1 MSDAEVEKLQRHLD
15 LLRQEYVKLQN
26 RLVEVEQKYNVATA
40 TAQGGRAGGA
50 DNEENFVSRL
60 LGTIAD
66 LFDKELY
73 SDLVVYLDGK
83 EIKAHRFVL
92 AARSTHWGVPNL
104 SEVNTLDFTGI
115 PYDIGMALLKWVYT
129 DKLDMKPEDSYVLGL
144 MKAASKFKLA
154 VLRDRCEKALMS
166 SVNVRNCIRYYQ
178 TAEEI
183 GATSLKAHCS
193 ELISTHWNDFTSND
207 FVNMTAPLLYKMF
220 KAKTPFPLHHA
231 IRNRREDIVFL
242 YLMEFDA
249 LLPDKLDEIDERGDL
264 PLDLALST
272 QQEGIA
278 NELVKHKVDIDR
290 ADSMGRSLLHKAV
303 KRGDKFSAFFLIQA
317 DAKVN
322 AATLQDKETALHM
335 AASYSPLASPPELVA
350 DMTEVAT
357 KLLQHGANPDQQ
369 DSRGN
374 SALHRAVASRNQEIF
389 DLLLSQKSLNLD
401 LQNGDGDSSLW
412 LALDPT
418 LSSQGYGEDSFAA
431 KLIRRGCSADSVN
444 LHTGDSLL
452 HRACRLGLPNE
463 DAALFLA
470 TSGASTN
477 LANFKGEAPLHSAS
491 MNGLALLV
499 SLLLQKGANPNAQT
513 KEDVLGKL
521 EQLTTQEDGPSS
533 LMHASKQTP
542 LHMAIANQHSEVV
555 SVFLE
560 HRTNAMQ
567 SQDGVLIIPD
577 FNMKDSNDQTV
588 LGLAL
593 WTGLHNFAAQ
603 LLHGGANIN
612 CMTLDGLTLLH
623 MAISKQDTQS
633 ALFLLEHQADINIR
647 SRDGETPLQLA
658 IKRHL
663 PVVVDALCVRGA
675 NMNTPDES
683 GNPPLWVALESG
695 QEDVA
700 STLVRHGCDTTA
712 WGPGFEGCQ
721 QTLLHKA
728 IDENN
733 EAVACFLI
741 RSMCDVNSPRRP
753 GPHGEGG
760 MEAKDGQGPLH
771 RACEWGQEL
780 VVQCLVEQQADVN
793 AKDAEG
799 KTPLHI
805 AISNQHPAI
814 ISLLM
819 SHPLLDLTLRDRGG
833 LTPFAAAMTFKNN
846 KAAQAI
852 LDREPR
858 AAEQLD
864 NKGRNFL
871 HIAIQK
877 SDIESVLF
885 LISVHANVNS
895 SVQDSTKLTPL
906 HLAVQAGSEII
917 VRNLLLAG
925 AAVQDA
931 DARKQTALHHAAA
944 VDQPSII
951 SVLIENGILVDAV
964 DDNSNNALHIA
975 VQHGN
980 LGSSRTLL
988 TESQINA
995 ESYNA
1000 KGKTPM
1006 HILGDCGRDNAAAI
1020 FELFKECMPNY
1031 PVDKQDAD
1039 GNTVLL
1045 LAYQKGNGALCRA
1058 IVRSGASLGILNKN
1072 GTSIFNAQVATK
1084 QLLFRL
1090 LDMLSSEPAWS
1101 ESEIC
1106 QECQVKFTIKTRKH
1120 HCRHCGRI
1128 LCNKCSSKMVPII
1141 KYDQTKPVRT
1151 CDVCFDVLSLG
1162 GQS

>member
-1 MSDAEVEKLQRHLD
+1 MSEAEAEKLQRHLD

-26 RLVEVEQKYNVATA
+26 RLAEVEQKYNVARA
-40 TAQGGRAGGA
+40 SAGGGGT
-50 DNEENFVSRL
+50 DNEDNFVSRL

-73 SDLVVYLDGK
+73 SDLVVHLDGK
-83 EIKAHRFVL
+83 EVKAHRFVL
-92 AARSTHWGVPNL
+92 AARSTQWGVPNL
-104 SEVNTLDFTGI
+104 SEANELDFTGI
-115 PYDIGMALLKWVYT
+115 SYDTGMALLKWVYT
-129 DKLDMKPEDSYVLGL
+129 DTIDMKTEDGFVLGL
-144 MKAASKFKLA
+144 MKAASKFKLDT
-154 VLRDRCEKALMS
+154 LRDRCEKALMS
-166 SVNVRNCIRYYQ
+166 SVDVRNCIRYYQ

-193 ELISTHWNDFTSND
+193 ELISNHWNDFTSDD

-264 PLDLALST
+264 PLDLALASK
-272 QQEGIA
+272 QESIA
-278 NELVKHKVDIDR
+278 HELVKHKVDIDR
-290 ADSMGRSLLHKAV
+290 ADSGGRCLLHKAV

-317 DAKVN
+317 GTKVN
-322 AATLQDKETALHM
+322 AATHQEKETALHI
-335 AASYSPLASPPELVA
+335 AASYSPLSSTPDVIS
-350 DMTEVAT
+350 DMMEVAV
-357 KLLQHGANPDQQ
+357 KLLQHGSNPDQQ
-369 DSRGN
+369 DTRGN
-374 SALHRAVASRNQEIF
+374 SALHRAVSSRNTEVF

-401 LQNGDGDSSLW
+401 LQNAEGDSGLW

-418 LSSQGYGEDSFAA
+418 LRASGFGEDSMAA

-452 HRACRLGLPNE
+452 HRVCKSGLTNE

-470 TSGASTN
+470 TKGASTN
-477 LANFKGEAPLHSAS
+477 LANFKGETPLHAAAV
-491 MNGLALLV
+491 NGLAKLV
-499 SLLLQKGANPNAQT
+499 ALLLQKGANPNAQT
-513 KEDVLGKL
+513 KEDVLGKMNQLNL
-521 EQLTTQEDGPSS
+521 EEDGQPN
-533 LMHASKQTP
+533 LLLASRQTP
-542 LHMAIANQHSEVV
+542 LHMAIANQHSDVV

-567 SQDGVLIIPD
+567 GQDGVLIIPD
-577 FNMKDSNDQTV
+577 FNVKDSNDQTV

-593 WTGLHNFAAQ
+593 WTGLHSFAAQ

-612 CMTLDGLTLLH
+612 CTTLDGLTLLH
-623 MAISKQDTQS
+623 TAISKQDTQS
-633 ALFLLEHQADINIR
+633 ALFLLEHQADINIK
-647 SRDGETPLQLA
+647 SRGGETPLQLA

-675 NMNTPDES
+675 NMNTPDEK

-712 WGPGFEGCQ
+712 WGPGFDGCQ

-760 MEAKDGQGPLH
+760 MESKDGQGPLH

-799 KTPLHI
+799 RTPLHI
-805 AISNQHPAI
+805 AITNQHPAS

-819 SHPLLDLTLRDRGG
+819 SHPLLDLTLRDRSG
-833 LTPFAAAMTFKNN
+833 LTPFAAAMTYKNN

-852 LDREPR
+852 LNREPR

-895 SVQDSTKLTPL
+895 SVQDSSKHTPL
-906 HLAVQAGSEII
+906 HLAVQASSEII

-925 AAVQDA
+925 ANVQDT
-931 DARKQTALHHAAA
+931 DGHKQTALHHAAA

-964 DDNSNNALHIA
+964 DDNHNNALHIS

-980 LGSSRTLL
+980 LASTRALL

-1000 KGKTPM
+1000 KGQTPM
-1006 HILGDCGRDNAAAI
+1006 HILGQCGRDNAAAI
-1020 FELFKECMPNY
+1020 FELFKECMPTY

-1045 LAYQKGNGALCRA
+1045 LAYQNGNGALCRA
-1058 IVRSGASLGILNKN
+1058 IVRSGASVGILNKN

-1106 QECQVKFTIKTRKH
+1106 QDCQVKFSIKTRKH

-1141 KYDQTKPVRT
+1141 KYDQTKPVRV
-1151 CDVCFDVLSLG
+1151 CDICFDVLSLG
-1162 GQS
+1162 AL